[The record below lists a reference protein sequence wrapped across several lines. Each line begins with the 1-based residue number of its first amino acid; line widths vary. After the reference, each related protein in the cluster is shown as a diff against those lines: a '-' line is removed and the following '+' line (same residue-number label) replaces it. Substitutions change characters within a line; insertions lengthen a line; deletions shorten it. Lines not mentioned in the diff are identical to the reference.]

1 MHRTPE
7 GFLLCLNV
15 PIARPGELMYAAG
28 ELVDP
33 KTGKDVI
40 EPLDGVV
47 RIARTSEDLFNPA
60 TIASFEGKAVTV
72 GHPSDFLTS
81 ENWREVAQGHMQN
94 VRPGDGEDAMNLM
107 ADLLIFD
114 EGAIELVEKLG
125 LRQVSLGY
133 DADYIQTAP
142 GKGRQTNIVGNHI
155 ALVRKGRNGAG
166 IAVRDSAP
174 DNLPRSKTMKGK
186 LGVRMLMTLLGRAVD
201 EAMPGTAE
209 VDAGAGDM
217 EARVARIEEML
228 ATLLGMADEVEA
240 GDKGANPG
248 TTTAVVAT
256 TPKAADAADP
266 LQGRLDIIEASL
278 AKLLEQ
284 KSTAAADAA
293 AVTAAAADAASKV
306 IISSKNADADVLSRA
321 EILAP
326 GLTTDGDLIKE
337 SVAVFTKTKDGAD
350 LVKTFDGITDDA
362 VLFKA
367 LSETMKAR
375 RASQLVHTIDTMSI
389 GAKGVMTAE
398 QMNKA
403 NEARYATK

>member
-1 MHRTPE
+1 
-7 GFLLCLNV
+7 
-15 PIARPGELMYAAG
+15 
-28 ELVDP
+28 
-33 KTGKDVI
+33 
-40 EPLDGVV
+40 
-47 RIARTSEDLFNPA
+47 
-60 TIASFEGKAVTV
+60 
-72 GHPSDFLTS
+72 
-81 ENWREVAQGHMQN
+81 
-94 VRPGDGEDAMNLM
+94 M